1 MGSVGKTVANVATL
15 GGYDYFTG
23 SGSSTDT
30 SQINKPYS
38 DKAMVALTEAQ
49 NFGKAGLTGALSGLT
64 AAANDPTAYYNNFM
78 GQAGGLADLVS
89 GSLSPLQQSLS
100 SRASD
105 LAAESTSQAA
115 SNLAGLGSLYSGAT
129 LKAGADAS
137 AKAFADVAN
146 QLGSQQ
152 ISLTGSLWNNAL
164 GAAQASE
171 SSLRSSQLGALSNVA
186 GAYGNIYGQ
195 ALQGITGMGVPEYLT
210 TQKTSPWANLF
221 QTGLGAAAGAAAAY
235 GGAKAAG

>member
-15 GGYDYFTG
+15 GAYDYFTG
-23 SGSSTDT
+23 SGSSTST
-30 SQINKPYS
+30 KQINKQYS
-38 DKAMVALTEAQ
+38 DTAMAALTEAQ

-152 ISLTGSLWNNAL
+152 IGLTGSLWNTAL
-164 GAAQASE
+164 GASQAAQA
-171 SSLRSSQLGALSNVA
+171 SQLGALSNVA

-221 QTGLGAAAGAAAAY
+221 QTGLGAAATAAAAY
-235 GGAKAAG
+235 GGAKAAR

>member
-23 SGSSTDT
+23 GGSSTST
-30 SQINKPYS
+30 KQINKQYS
-38 DKAMVALTEAQ
+38 DTAMAALQNAE
-49 NFGKAGLTGALSGLT
+49 NFGKTGLTGALSGLS
-64 AAANDPTAYYNNFM
+64 ADPSNPASYYNNFM
-78 GQAGGLADLVS
+78 SQAPGLANLVS
-89 GSLSPLQQSLS
+89 GSLSPLQASLS
-100 SRASD
+100 ARASD

-129 LKAGADAS
+129 LAAGADAS

-152 ISLTGSLWNNAL
+152 IGLTGSLWNNAL
-164 GAAQASE
+164 GLAQNSAAQ
-171 SSLRSSQLGALSNVA
+171 QV

-195 ALQGITGMGVPEYLT
+195 ALQGITGMGAPEYLT

-235 GGAKAAG
+235 GGAKAAR

>member
-15 GGYDYFTG
+15 GAYDYFTG
-23 SGSSTDT
+23 SGSSTST
-30 SQINKPYS
+30 KHINKQYS
-38 DKAMVALTEAQ
+38 DTAMTALQNAE
-49 NFGKAGLTGALSGLT
+49 NFGKTGLTGALSGRS
-64 AAANDPTAYYNNFM
+64 ADPSNPASYYNNFM
-78 GQAGGLADLVS
+78 SQAPGLANLVS
-89 GSLSPLQQSLS
+89 GSLSPLQASLS
-100 SRASD
+100 ARASD

-152 ISLTGSLWNNAL
+152 IGLTGSLWNNAL
-164 GAAQASE
+164 GLAQNSAAQ
-171 SSLRSSQLGALSNVA
+171 QV

-221 QTGLGAAAGAAAAY
+221 QTGLGAAATAAAVY
-235 GGAKAAG
+235 GGAKAAR